1 MAGRIVIDTS
11 ILVDYLRGG
20 PHWDDFF
27 ITLEEGVELFLPTI
41 VIYEL
46 FSGKSSKNII
56 QKRRIENFI
65 KLFTKIELSV
75 DIAQN
80 AGELYRD
87 LGINLDT
94 PDYLIAA
101 SSLEIGAQVVTLNT
115 KHFKKIPG
123 LSIYPL

>member
-87 LGINLDT
+87 LGINLDIS
-94 PDYLIAA
+94 DYLIAA